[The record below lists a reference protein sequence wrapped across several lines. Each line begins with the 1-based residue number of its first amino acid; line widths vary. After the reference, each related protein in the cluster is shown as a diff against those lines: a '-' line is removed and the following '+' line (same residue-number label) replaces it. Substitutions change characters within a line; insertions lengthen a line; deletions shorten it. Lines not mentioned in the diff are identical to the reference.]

1 MQKLAEVCIK
11 RPVFATMIVMALVV
25 VGAASWFRLGVDRFP
40 VGRSAHRHRPRGAA
54 RRLDRRDGDD
64 GRAEARGADQHIQGI
79 QELRSISSPGNAIV
93 IVTFVLS
100 RQIDVAA
107 QDVRDKVSIAQRNL
121 PRDIRPPVISKTDND
136 QAPVI
141 TIALSGD
148 RSIRE
153 LTELADKTVRPVLE
167 RSTGVGE
174 VRLVG
179 GLLRS
184 VNVWVDADRLSAY
197 QIPITSVR
205 DADRPPERR
214 PAGRQR
220 DGRPQRGVAA
230 HDGALRRSPRGSTT
244 SSWPP

>member
-1 MQKLAEVCIK
+1 M
-11 RPVFATMIVMALVV
+11 
-25 VGAASWFRLGVDRFP
+25 
-40 VGRSAHRHRPRGAA
+40 
-54 RRLDRRDGDD
+54 
-64 GRAEARGADQHIQGI
+64 
-79 QELRSISSPGNAIV
+79 
-93 IVTFVLS
+93 
-100 RQIDVAA
+100 
-107 QDVRDKVSIAQRNL
+107 RNL

-184 VNVWVDADRLSAY
+184 VNVVGG
-197 QIPITSVR
+197 
-205 DADRPPERR
+205 RR
-214 PAGRQR
+214 SAGRPTR
-220 DGRPQRGVAA
+220 S
-230 HDGALRRSPRGSTT
+230 RSPRCATR
-244 SSWPP
+244 SSARTPTCRAAT